1 MTTEVLAAPIASK
14 TSRRINSAFWLALP
28 AVLLVVVF
36 LIVPYLNIVLMSFRT
51 PSTTA
56 PYGPGFTVANY
67 YRAITD
73 SFYFAVLLRTLIV
86 TFTVTLVCFLLGFPV
101 AYHLARMTSK
111 WRTFFYALVLA
122 PLLVS
127 AVIRSFGWMIIL
139 SNSGLINSILRDFGL
154 ITRPLPLMYNEFGVI
169 VGLVHVNIP
178 FMILPLLAALQGIG
192 PSLEEAAHSLGAKR
206 MTVLRR
212 IVLPLAMPGIQSGA
226 ILVFV
231 MATGSYVTPIL
242 LGGSRVQ
249 LMTPMVVQQ
258 LSDAFLWPFGSA
270 LAIVLAAIG
279 GLVIFAW
286 ARPTQKLIN
295 RMGRR

>member
-1 MTTEVLAAPIASK
+1 M
-14 TSRRINSAFWLALP
+14 ALP
-28 AVLLVVVF
+28 AILLVVFF
-36 LIVPYLNIVLMSFRT
+36 LAIPYLNILVMSFRT

-56 PYGPGFTVANY
+56 PYGPGFTVENY
-67 YRAITD
+67 QRALTD
-73 SFYFAVLLRTLIV
+73 TFYLTVLARTLMVTCTV
-86 TFTVTLVCFLLGFPV
+86 TFICFVIGFPL
-101 AYHLARMTSK
+101 AYHLARTTSK
-111 WRTFFYALVLA
+111 WRTVFYALVLT

-139 SNSGLINSILRDFGL
+139 ANNGLINSTLREWGL
-154 ITRPLPLMYNEFGVI
+154 IQQPLPLMYNEFGVI

-178 FMILPLLAALQGIG
+178 FMILPLLAALQNIS

-206 MTVLRR
+206 LTVMRR

-231 MATGSYVTPIL
+231 MAAGSYVTPVL

-249 LMTPMVVQQ
+249 LMTAMVVQQ

-270 LAIVLAAIG
+270 LAIVLAMIG
-279 GLVIFAW
+279 ALIILAW